1 MKPVEIEFIMRDKLS
16 PGIDKAGKSAETL
29 GDKAEQVSKSI
40 TDRIAAQK
48 EQIKYVESCLKDL
61 KKQYDNLAPGKA
73 QLEMRAE
80 IDACTKALQED
91 KNILSSLEAE
101 HDKASV
107 STKRLSMQLR
117 EMQDA
122 MARLRLEG
130 KQNTKEYAEMADKA
144 AVLAD
149 TIGDLRT
156 QTNILANDDAALQG
170 VMSGVNGLSGLFT
183 TATGVMG
190 IFASENEDLIK
201 IQTRVQS
208 VMAVTMG
215 LQQVMNTLNKD
226 SAFRLVTVVKM
237 KKLLTAANTKLA
249 VSLGISNAAATAL
262 MATLTLGLS
271 AVITGLIVLWDKYS
285 DAQEK
290 AAEKAK
296 ERVKIESD
304 GRAQMIKTRFE
315 IENTT
320 KSLKDFTGSK
330 EQEKAKENAA
340 KQAQSNDSAQA
351 ENKTEEEAVIYNC
364 PSCGAQVVT
373 TASTAATTCFYCQNP
388 VVLGGRLSGEFKPD
402 RVIPFKL
409 SKQKAID
416 KFLEMCKMVFA
427 EEFCQRKAF

>member
-304 GRAQMIKTRFE
+304 WRAQMIKTRFE

-320 KSLKDFTGSK
+320 KSLKDFTVSK
-330 EQEKAKENAA
+330 
-340 KQAQSNDSAQA
+340 
-351 ENKTEEEAVIYNC
+351 
-364 PSCGAQVVT
+364 
-373 TASTAATTCFYCQNP
+373 
-388 VVLGGRLSGEFKPD
+388 
-402 RVIPFKL
+402 
-409 SKQKAID
+409 
-416 KFLEMCKMVFA
+416 
-427 EEFCQRKAF
+427 

>member
-271 AVITGLIVLWDKYS
+271 AVITGLIVLWDKYTVALSVESAGSTLGSFTVTSGAGESVEIPDLTALGDVYDVTNEDDMSAYAATLDLTTLMDNLSNAGVPDEVITYVLSGGSNS
-285 DAQEK
+285 DAEDVTDEN
-290 AAEKAK
+290 ASEA
-296 ERVKIESD
+296 ESD
-304 GRAQMIKTRFE
+304 AESAEAG
-315 IENTT
+315 
-320 KSLKDFTGSK
+320 
-330 EQEKAKENAA
+330 AA
-340 KQAQSNDSAQA
+340 
-351 ENKTEEEAVIYNC
+351 
-364 PSCGAQVVT
+364 
-373 TASTAATTCFYCQNP
+373 
-388 VVLGGRLSGEFKPD
+388 
-402 RVIPFKL
+402 
-409 SKQKAID
+409 
-416 KFLEMCKMVFA
+416 
-427 EEFCQRKAF
+427 

>member
-201 IQTRVQS
+201 IQTRRHY
-208 VMAVTMG
+208 G
-215 LQQVMNTLNKD
+215 
-226 SAFRLVTVVKM
+226 
-237 KKLLTAANTKLA
+237 
-249 VSLGISNAAATAL
+249 AAASHEYPEQ
-262 MATLTLGLS
+262 GFRFS
-271 AVITGLIVLWDKYS
+271 AGYRCQD
-285 DAQEK
+285 EK
-290 AAEKAK
+290 AA
-296 ERVKIESD
+296 D
-304 GRAQMIKTRFE
+304 GGQYKV
-315 IENTT
+315 
-320 KSLKDFTGSK
+320 G
-330 EQEKAKENAA
+330 
-340 KQAQSNDSAQA
+340 
-351 ENKTEEEAVIYNC
+351 
-364 PSCGAQVVT
+364 
-373 TASTAATTCFYCQNP
+373 
-388 VVLGGRLSGEFKPD
+388 
-402 RVIPFKL
+402 RVIGHLQCGCHRFDGHPY
-409 SKQKAID
+409 AG
-416 KFLEMCKMVFA
+416 
-427 EEFCQRKAF
+427 AFRRYNGAYRALG

>member
-170 VMSGVNGLSGLFT
+170 VMSGVNE
-183 TATGVMG
+183 
-190 IFASENEDLIK
+190 I
-201 IQTRVQS
+201 
-208 VMAVTMG
+208 
-215 LQQVMNTLNKD
+215 
-226 SAFRLVTVVKM
+226 
-237 KKLLTAANTKLA
+237 
-249 VSLGISNAAATAL
+249 
-262 MATLTLGLS
+262 
-271 AVITGLIVLWDKYS
+271 
-285 DAQEK
+285 
-290 AAEKAK
+290 
-296 ERVKIESD
+296 
-304 GRAQMIKTRFE
+304 GRAH
-315 IENTT
+315 
-320 KSLKDFTGSK
+320 
-330 EQEKAKENAA
+330 
-340 KQAQSNDSAQA
+340 
-351 ENKTEEEAVIYNC
+351 V
-364 PSCGAQVVT
+364 
-373 TASTAATTCFYCQNP
+373 
-388 VVLGGRLSGEFKPD
+388 
-402 RVIPFKL
+402 
-409 SKQKAID
+409 
-416 KFLEMCKMVFA
+416 
-427 EEFCQRKAF
+427 

>member
-1 MKPVEIEFIMRDKLS
+1 MRDKLS

-237 KKLLTAANTKLA
+237 KKLLTAANTQWQEEQRRF
-249 VSLGISNAAATAL
+249 AAL
-262 MATLTLGLS
+262 
-271 AVITGLIVLWDKYS
+271 
-285 DAQEK
+285 
-290 AAEKAK
+290 
-296 ERVKIESD
+296 
-304 GRAQMIKTRFE
+304 
-315 IENTT
+315 
-320 KSLKDFTGSK
+320 
-330 EQEKAKENAA
+330 AA
-340 KQAQSNDSAQA
+340 KLDALSPLKVLGRGYAMARTEDGAVLRTAAQVQSGDTIHLRLAQGGLRCTV
-351 ENKTEEEAVIYNC
+351 TEKEEA
-364 PSCGAQVVT
+364 
-373 TASTAATTCFYCQNP
+373 
-388 VVLGGRLSGEFKPD
+388 
-402 RVIPFKL
+402 
-409 SKQKAID
+409 
-416 KFLEMCKMVFA
+416 
-427 EEFCQRKAF
+427 